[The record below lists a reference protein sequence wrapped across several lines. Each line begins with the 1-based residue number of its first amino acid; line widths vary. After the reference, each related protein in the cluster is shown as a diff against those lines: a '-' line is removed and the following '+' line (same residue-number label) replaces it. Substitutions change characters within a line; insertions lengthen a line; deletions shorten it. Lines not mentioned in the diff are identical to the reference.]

1 MKIKDLDYKIPRE
14 LIALFPKK
22 PRDQS
27 ELVIVDKVFRK
38 IKFYELINELRPKDI
53 LVFNNTKVIKAYFS
67 GLLNGKKISIN
78 LNKLEDKKK
87 NIWSSFVKTNKKIK
101 KNDEIFFFES
111 LRAIVHSIKIEK
123 NQVSILLK
131 FNVSFT
137 KLNEIIEIFGG
148 MPVPPYIQKRGSMK
162 SDFKDYQSI
171 FAKKQGAVAA
181 PTASLHFT
189 DKLIKDLKKKKVKMI
204 EITLHV
210 NGGTFLPIKTEN
222 VLEHNMHFEN
232 GAISNKSANIINKTK
247 KEGGR
252 IIAVGTTVLR
262 LLESA
267 KDSNGFIKPFNGQT
281 NIFIK
286 PGYNINTIDGLIT
299 NFHTP
304 KSTLLLLVFS
314 ILGKEKTK
322 SLYKFAIKQKLR
334 FFSYGDACLIW
345 NNNAKI

>member
-1 MKIKDLDYKIPRE
+1 
-14 LIALFPKK
+14 
-22 PRDQS
+22 
-27 ELVIVDKVFRK
+27 
-38 IKFYELINELRPKDI
+38 
-53 LVFNNTKVIKAYFS
+53 
-67 GLLNGKKISIN
+67 
-78 LNKLEDKKK
+78 
-87 NIWSSFVKTNKKIK
+87 
-101 KNDEIFFFES
+101 
-111 LRAIVHSIKIEK
+111 
-123 NQVSILLK
+123 
-131 FNVSFT
+131 
-137 KLNEIIEIFGG
+137 
-148 MPVPPYIQKRGSMK
+148 
-162 SDFKDYQSI
+162 
-171 FAKKQGAVAA
+171 
-181 PTASLHFT
+181 
-189 DKLIKDLKKKKVKMI
+189 MI

>member
-1 MKIKDLDYKIPRE
+1 MY
-14 LIALFPKK
+14 
-22 PRDQS
+22 
-27 ELVIVDKVFRK
+27 
-38 IKFYELINELRPKDI
+38 
-53 LVFNNTKVIKAYFS
+53 
-67 GLLNGKKISIN
+67 
-78 LNKLEDKKK
+78 
-87 NIWSSFVKTNKKIK
+87 
-101 KNDEIFFFES
+101 
-111 LRAIVHSIKIEK
+111 SIKNER

-131 FNVSFT
+131 FNVSFS
-137 KLNEIIEIFGG
+137 KLNKIIEIFGG

-162 SDFKDYQSI
+162 SDFQDYQSI
-171 FAKKQGAVAA
+171 FAKKKGAVAA

-189 DKLIKDLKKKKVKMI
+189 DNLIKDLRKKQVKMI

-210 NGGTFLPIKTEN
+210 NGGTFIPIKTEN
-222 VLEHNMHFEN
+222 VLEHNMHFEK
-232 GAISNKSANIINKTK
+232 GKISFKSANIINKAK

-267 KDSNGFIKPFNGQT
+267 KDKNGLIKPFNSET

-304 KSTLLLLVFS
+304 KSTLLLLVYS
-314 ILGKEKTK
+314 LLGKQKTK